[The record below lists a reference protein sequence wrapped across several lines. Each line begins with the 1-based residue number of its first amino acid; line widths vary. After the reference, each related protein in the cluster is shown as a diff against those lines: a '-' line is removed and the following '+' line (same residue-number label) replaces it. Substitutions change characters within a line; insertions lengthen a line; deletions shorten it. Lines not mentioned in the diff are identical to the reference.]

1 MKVKNLKRIL
11 SLLLAV
17 VMAISAFSGLSVC
30 VYAAESGEIVSAS
43 YIPKT
48 PGTKTLKWGSEKNGF
63 FYDYE
68 NVGND
73 VKLYYAFV
81 FPFETNDV
89 IEVTYADNTKKQFSY
104 EEKSKFNGGFY
115 AKDGESLIYV
125 IDADVSD
132 WQIGNSY
139 DIDFLLYDD
148 ENDGYGKKCFS
159 ISVNIGAYDESE
171 CAHLGMW
178 YDYGN
183 KYQEECLACKRT
195 LANVGFTDIGDYAE
209 NYLNYIA
216 YTSYHNKFIA
226 GTNPPYYTQFSPR
239 TSITRAML
247 ITIIYRMAGAPYD
260 NGESNPFTENPFID
274 VSESSYYYNAACWAK
289 SKGITNQYKFRPNDL
304 VTREETASFLYR
316 FADDENWISDSE
328 KEELKEI
335 DLSGYPDYAKVSS
348 WAMDAMKWA
357 NNNDMITGTSQGYL
371 NPKGS
376 TLRIH
381 ATKILYGFGINYE
394 IGTVVYY

>member
-1 MKVKNLKRIL
+1 MKVKSFKKVF

-17 VMAISAFSGLSVC
+17 VMAISVFSGLSVC
-30 VYAAESGEIVSAS
+30 AYAAESKKIVSAS
-43 YIPKT
+43 YTPKT

-68 NVGND
+68 EDGDD
-73 VKLYYAFV
+73 VLLYYV
-81 FPFETNDV
+81 YMYPFETNDI
-89 IEVTYADNTKKQFSY
+89 IEVTYADNTKKQFY
-104 EEKSKFNGGFY
+104 FKEESRFGGTFY
-115 AKDGESLIYV
+115 AEDGEELGMS
-125 IDADVSD
+125 IDADVND
-132 WQIGNSY
+132 WQVGNSY
-139 DIDFLLYDD
+139 DIGILLYND
-148 ENDGYGKKCFS
+148 EDGDSGKEYFS
-159 ISVNIGAYDESE
+159 IKVNIGAYDKSE
-171 CAHLGMW
+171 CAHYGMW

-183 KYQEECLACKRT
+183 SYREECLACEKT
-195 LANVGFTDIGDYAE
+195 LANIGFTDIADYAE
-209 NYLNYIA
+209 NYIEYIA

-260 NGESNPFTENPFID
+260 NGEENPFTENPFAD

-289 SKGITNQYKFRPNDL
+289 INGITNQYKFRPNDL

-316 FADDENWISDSE
+316 FADVEKWISDTE
-328 KEELKEI
+328 KADLKYV
-335 DLSGYPDYAKVSS
+335 DLGEYPDCSNVSS

-357 NNNDMITGTSQGYL
+357 NSNGMITGTTQGYL

-381 ATKILYGFGINYE
+381 ATKILYGFGMSYE